1 MNKRI
6 RELALASGFAYEVST
21 DKIWATDG
29 FKEIM
34 ISFGLGK
41 FVKLIVQECSKL
53 LTETDFNDIHGSP
66 NTVAEIAADLLK
78 DHFGVD

>member
-1 MNKRI
+1 MNERM
-6 RELALASGFAYEVST
+6 RELALASGFAHEVST

-34 ISFGLGK
+34 ISSGLEK
-41 FVKLIVQECSKL
+41 FAELIVQECSKL

-66 NTVAEIAADLLK
+66 NAVAEIAADLLK
-78 DHFGVD
+78 DHFGVE